1 MKVKESV
8 IIKDQHAKREA
19 TRYANPVPSRE
30 CILDFLSERGRP
42 ISYDKLSSALQLN
55 DAERLEGLR
64 RRLIAM
70 VRDGQLM
77 RNRRGAYA
85 LVNKMHLVAGTVE
98 AHREGF
104 GFLIADR
111 GKQDI
116 FLNARQMRSV
126 FHGDR
131 VLVRVA
137 NQNSKGR
144 PEGIIVEVLQR
155 NTQEVVGQLHY
166 ENGAYFVVS
175 SSKNITQDIFIPS
188 GKRHKAKSGQ
198 IVRVKLIAPLDTRR
212 QAMGEVV
219 EILGEHMAPG
229 MEIDMALLAYH
240 IPYKWSADVIAET
253 KTIAT
258 EINAADMQGRKDLRK
273 LAFVTID
280 SEDAKDLDDAVF
292 CEPHQQG
299 GWRLLVA
306 IADVSH
312 YVQRGSALDTE
323 ANNRGN
329 SVYFPGRVIPMLPEV
344 LSNGLCSLQAHVDRL
359 CVVCDVVI
367 NSSGKLSHYRFYD
380 AIIHS
385 HARMTYSDVA
395 AILDGDNDLRQQYR
409 DIAPQLDNLY
419 ALYQLLRQQREL
431 RGALDFVTTE
441 TRIVFGKKQKIEK
454 IVPVIRNQAHLLI
467 EECML
472 MANVC
477 AAKFLKNQQLPGL
490 YRVHQTPNE
499 DKLYALRQSLALH
512 GLTLGGGDTPS
523 PSDYQEVLA
532 QIPHHEYAE
541 ALQIMVLRSLNQ
553 AEYSPQNIGHFGLA
567 YREYGHFTSPIRR
580 YPDLLLHRAIHH
592 FLAGGTAAT
601 FAYDQDAMLKLGQHC
616 SLTERRADEA
626 TRDVVNW
633 LKCEYMSH
641 HLGKVYNGKVT
652 GVTAFGLF
660 IQLQQVYVEGLV
672 HVTALP
678 DDYYQFDSI
687 KHMLIGE
694 RTGTRYTVGQRFTIR
709 VVRVDMEQ
717 RQIDFEPVMQN

>member
-198 IVRVKLIAPLDTRR
+198 IVRVKLIAPPDKRR

-454 IVPVIRNQAHLLI
+454 IVPVIRNQAH
-467 EECML
+467 
-472 MANVC
+472 
-477 AAKFLKNQQLPGL
+477 
-490 YRVHQTPNE
+490 
-499 DKLYALRQSLALH
+499 
-512 GLTLGGGDTPS
+512 
-523 PSDYQEVLA
+523 
-532 QIPHHEYAE
+532 
-541 ALQIMVLRSLNQ
+541 
-553 AEYSPQNIGHFGLA
+553 
-567 YREYGHFTSPIRR
+567 
-580 YPDLLLHRAIHH
+580 
-592 FLAGGTAAT
+592 
-601 FAYDQDAMLKLGQHC
+601 
-616 SLTERRADEA
+616 
-626 TRDVVNW
+626 
-633 LKCEYMSH
+633 
-641 HLGKVYNGKVT
+641 
-652 GVTAFGLF
+652 
-660 IQLQQVYVEGLV
+660 
-672 HVTALP
+672 
-678 DDYYQFDSI
+678 
-687 KHMLIGE
+687 
-694 RTGTRYTVGQRFTIR
+694 
-709 VVRVDMEQ
+709 
-717 RQIDFEPVMQN
+717 